1 MKVLV
6 FSIPSTQGYQHT
18 SLDPTML
25 HRVETMPGLG
35 WILKRS
41 LWSQELEPRWP
52 SPEKTWDWDMWMRL
66 QEIRRGREC
75 VVPEIS
81 RTYHFGSSGLNMNSY
96 FHDIYF
102 TKHSFNTERDV
113 ELANVDSVKK
123 EEYEHRLE
131 EEMRGA
137 EVLNKRNNTVSPC
150 SEDFYS
156 GTKGK
161 AGLLFIKMEHSKDFT
176 SWLALAKCL
185 RIWDLDARGF
195 HRGMWRLHL
204 AGRPLFV
211 IGAPH
216 SPYSVHM
223 PQGLVPLALSS
234 SMTKS
239 S

>member
-1 MKVLV
+1 
-6 FSIPSTQGYQHT
+6 
-18 SLDPTML
+18 ML

-41 LWSQELEPRWP
+41 LWVDELEPAWP

-75 VVPEIS
+75 VVPDIS

-123 EEYEHRLE
+123 VEYEHRLE
-131 EEMRGA
+131 EEMKGA
-137 EVLNKRNNTVSPC
+137 EVLNVNNTMSPC
-150 SEDFYS
+150 SEEFYS
-156 GTKGK
+156 SDSKEGK
-161 AGLLFIKMEHSKDFT
+161 RAGLLFIKMEHSKDFT

-204 AGRPLFV
+204 KGRPLFV

-216 SPYSVHM
+216 SPYSKHA
-223 PQGLVPLALSS
+223 PHNLIPLALSS
-234 SMTKS
+234 SQTRSKS

>member
-1 MKVLV
+1 M
-6 FSIPSTQGYQHT
+6 SSNHPTTQGYQHT
-18 SLDPTML
+18 SVDPTML

-41 LWSQELEPRWP
+41 LWTQELEPRWP

-75 VVPEIS
+75 IVPDIS

-123 EEYEHRLE
+123 EEYEERLE

-137 EVLNKRNNTVSPC
+137 EVLNARSQEVSPC
-150 SEDFYS
+150 SEEFFTNIKD
-156 GTKGK
+156 T
-161 AGLLFIKMEHSKDFT
+161 ALLFIRMEHAKDFA

-185 RIWDLDARGF
+185 HIWDLDARGF
-195 HRGMWRLHL
+195 HRGMWRLHIH
-204 AGRPLFV
+204 GRSLFV
-211 IGAPH
+211 IGAPY
-216 SPYSVHM
+216 SPYSGYLGEGVA
-223 PQGLVPLALSS
+223 PISLVSP
-234 SMTKS
+234 
-239 S
+239 

>member
-1 MKVLV
+1 
-6 FSIPSTQGYQHT
+6 
-18 SLDPTML
+18 
-25 HRVETMPGLG
+25 
-35 WILKRS
+35 
-41 LWSQELEPRWP
+41 
-52 SPEKTWDWDMWMRL
+52 MRL

-123 EEYEHRLE
+123 VEYEHRLE

-137 EVLNKRNNTVSPC
+137 EVLNKRNNTISPC

-156 GTKGK
+156 GSKGK
-161 AGLLFIKMEHSKDFT
+161 VGLLFIKMEHSKDFT

-216 SPYSVHM
+216 SPYSEGKM
-223 PQGLVPLALSS
+223 PHGIVPLSLSS
-234 SMTKS
+234 SHKS
-239 S
+239 SS